1 MFGRIRSP
9 SSLESLE
16 RATSK
21 IHKDDCLSIYETTLM
36 KLKLGS
42 QRDPCPPITLEDA
55 LEDGETDSNSSSS
68 CTEAMNTHAF
78 LKDSHQLVNPT
89 KEDLMAVDSDYSTTS
104 TPDSSEDCQSTEY
117 STQRRMNNSILYLFS
132 KFKNSSGTPKIM
144 EEEEAVATEDICCVV
159 MSPSS
164 SASQLTDNSELH
176 SEQEPIDFSTA
187 LSEKVL

>member
-9 SSLESLE
+9 SSLDSLE
-16 RATSK
+16 RPTSK

-42 QRDPCPPITLEDA
+42 QRDPCPPITLED
-55 LEDGETDSNSSSS
+55 GETDSNSSSS

-78 LKDSHQLVNPT
+78 LKDSHQLVNST
-89 KEDLMAVDSDYSTTS
+89 KQDLMAVDSDYSTTS

-144 EEEEAVATEDICCVV
+144 EEAVATEDICCVV

-187 LSEKVL
+187 LSEKVP